1 MLYPQS
7 TVYLYIGLVI
17 IEPMLCQRIVFVE
30 ILTQQTQNICIKFEQ
45 RRFNVFHVG
54 PTLYK
59 CYTNVSCLVG
69 NLTHHISHEVVPP
82 VGRGQPVNS
91 PVANNVSTVSTP
103 LTTVD
108 HRSTPHVNKQH
119 LKSLTLHKHICPH
132 KGLRFLIKD
141 LLCIWY

>member
-7 TVYLYIGLVI
+7 TVYLNIGLVI
-17 IEPMLCQRIVFVE
+17 VEPMLCQRIVFVE
-30 ILTQQTQNICIKFEQ
+30 IL
-45 RRFNVFHVG
+45 
-54 PTLYK
+54 
-59 CYTNVSCLVG
+59 
-69 NLTHHISHEVVPP
+69 LTHHISHEVVPP

-132 KGLRFLIKD
+132 KHDKGLGFPIND
-141 LLCIWY
+141 LLCI